1 MRLLPLAWEHASW
14 TYMKNPTNLAR
25 TLTRIRMRL
34 NRAGREGGMKGTES
48 EMGGGDAEKNQ
59 TPTRSVIKTN
69 ATETNAD
76 SGNGMRGK
84 NRIED
89 A

>member
-1 MRLLPLAWEHASW
+1 
-14 TYMKNPTNLAR
+14 
-25 TLTRIRMRL
+25 
-34 NRAGREGGMKGTES
+34 MKGTES